1 MSELLGTSPLT
12 KLLFMIKLIKY
23 WVNPIKGC
31 QEVGEG
37 DLCRPSYFMDLPEG
51 AEDPSCIVHEV
62 DTDNLLLVLRY
73 NILDWGKMP
82 YIVIRKEQLKEGYG
96 FFGKM

>member
-1 MSELLGTSPLT
+1 
-12 KLLFMIKLIKY
+12 MIKLIKY

-96 FFGKM
+96 FFGKIFL